1 MRTIIATLLL
11 IGASCAIKAQQIH
24 PTKLNEDHKM
34 ILVGETT
41 NVDTAAIID
50 AFIENAPKMYNIPSA
65 PRFAII
71 GKDDKFYFGI
81 GGAVKTT
88 LSFDFPNPIS
98 SPTYFSP
105 ADIPMPS
112 ANAGSNPLV
121 PGNGGRFQVS
131 AQQTQFYFNAVAF
144 PKSKYKIGIYI
155 NFDLCTS
162 SYQPNLQYAYLT
174 FCGFTAGANYSLFLN
189 TGAAAPTVDKE
200 NANSLTYALNQV
212 LQYQHTFSNNITLAI
227 GAEIGPKSYTNNI
240 GAYSVY
246 QRVPDIPAYIQ
257 YTSKSNPNNSIRF
270 SVIARDLQ
278 YYNISTGHLRN
289 VWGGGIKISGTLG
302 ITPNLIAY
310 YQAGAGKGITGY
322 FQDMQTLGLDLT
334 PDPNNPDRMLSN
346 KAWGAYIGLQYNWSP
361 KCYSAVLYSQ
371 TRNYAQNYNSVDMD
385 KIAAGNGNNNFST
398 SWGDQYKYGQYFA
411 ANVFYNISSMFTWGL
426 EWDWGRRVNHDG
438 ISRHDNRIQTMLQLT
453 F

>member
-1 MRTIIATLLL
+1 MKRNLFLSSLALL
-11 IGASCAIKAQQIH
+11 GMSAMAQQIH
-24 PTKLNEDHKM
+24 PTKLHEEHPM

-41 NVDTAAIID
+41 AADTAAIIN

-65 PRFAII
+65 PRFAIV

-88 LSFDFPNPIS
+88 FSFDFPNPVS
-98 SPTYFSP
+98 SPTYFEP
-105 ADIPMPS
+105 ADIPF
-112 ANAGSNPLV
+112 NNIR
-121 PGNGGRFQVS
+121 GNGGQFQFS

-155 NFDLCTS
+155 NFDLCNTN
-162 SYQPNLQYAYLT
+162 YQPNLQYAYLT
-174 FCGFTAGANYSLFLN
+174 FRGFTAGANYSLFLN

-200 NANSLTYALNQV
+200 NANALTYALNTV
-212 LQYQHTFSNNITLAI
+212 LQYQHTFANNLTLAI
-227 GAEIGPKSYTNNI
+227 GAELGPKSYTNNVS
-240 GAYSVY
+240 AYSTN
-246 QRVPDIPAYIQ
+246 QRIPDIPAYIQ
-257 YTSKSNPNNSIRF
+257 YTSKSNPNTSIRF
-270 SVIARDLQ
+270 SAIARDLQ
-278 YYNISTGHLRN
+278 YYDMLTGKLKN
-289 VWGGGIKISGTLG
+289 VWGGGVKISGTLG

-334 PDPNNPDRMLSN
+334 PDPVKPGEMIAN

-361 KCYSAVLYSQ
+361 KCYSVVLYSQ
-371 TRNYAQNYNSVDMD
+371 TRNYAKEWGNINNQ
-385 KIAAGNGNNNFST
+385 AGNGVDDFTT
-398 SWGDQYKYGQYFA
+398 SWDNQYKYGQYLA

-426 EWDWGRRVNHDG
+426 EWDWGRRVNHSG
-438 ISRHDNRIQTMLQLT
+438 ESRHDNRIQTMLQLS

>member
-1 MRTIIATLLL
+1 MKKSILLAAIAIAGT
-11 IGASCAIKAQQIH
+11 SVSAQQVH
-24 PTKLNEDHKM
+24 PTKRNEQRS
-34 ILVGETT
+34 ITLVGATT
-41 NVDTAAIID
+41 AADTAAIID

-65 PRFAII
+65 PRFAIV

-88 LSFDFPNPIS
+88 FSFDFPNPIS

-105 ADIPMPS
+105 ADIPMPTP
-112 ANAGSNPLV
+112 NAGASPLT
-121 PGNGGRFQVS
+121 PGNGGRFQIS

-144 PKSKYKIGIYI
+144 PQSKYKIGIYI

-174 FCGFTAGANYSLFLN
+174 FRGFTAGANYSLFLN
-189 TGAAAPTVDKE
+189 TNAAAPTVDKE
-200 NANSLTYALNQV
+200 NANALTYALNQV
-212 LQYQHTFSNNITLAI
+212 IQYQHTFANNVTLAI
-227 GAEIGPKSYTNNI
+227 GAEIGPKSYTNALN
-240 GAYSVY
+240 AYSVS

-278 YYNISTGHLRN
+278 YYNSTAGKLKN
-289 VWGGGIKISGTLG
+289 VWGGGIKVSGTLG
-302 ITPNLIAY
+302 LTPNLIAY
-310 YQAGAGKGITGY
+310 YQIGGGKGITGY
-322 FQDMQTLGLDLT
+322 FQDMQSLGLDLT
-334 PDPNNPDRMLSN
+334 PDPNDPEKMIAN
-346 KAWGAYIGLQYNWSP
+346 KAWGAYVGLQYNWSP

-371 TRNYAQNYNSVDMD
+371 TRNYATNYGD
-385 KIAAGNGNNNFST
+385 KVGSASGTNDFST
-398 SWGDQYKYGQYFA
+398 SWGDQYKYGQYLA
-411 ANVFYNISSMFTWGL
+411 CNVFYNISSLFTWGL

-438 ISRHDNRIQTMLQLT
+438 VSRHDNRIQTMLQLS

>member
-1 MRTIIATLLL
+1 MKNTLFLVSL
-11 IGASCAIKAQQIH
+11 TLVGLGVKAQQVH
-24 PTKLNEDHKM
+24 PTKINEEHRM
-34 ILVGETT
+34 ILVGQTT
-41 NVDTAAIID
+41 GADTAAIID

-65 PRFAII
+65 PRFAIV

-105 ADIPMPS
+105 ADIPMNT
-112 ANAGSNPLV
+112 ANAGSSPLV
-121 PGNGGRFQVS
+121 PGNGGRFQIS

-162 SYQPNLQYAYLT
+162 TYQPNLQYAYLT
-174 FCGFTAGANYSLFLN
+174 FYGFTAGANYSLFLN

-200 NANSLTYALNQV
+200 NANALTYALNQV
-212 LQYQHTFSNNITLAI
+212 LQYQHTFKNNITLAI
-227 GAEIGPKSYTNNI
+227 GAEIGPKSYTNNAA
-240 GAYSVY
+240 AYSVY

-257 YTSKSNPNNSIRF
+257 YTSKNNPATAIRF

-278 YYNISTGHLRN
+278 YYNMAEGKLKN
-289 VWGGGIKISGTLG
+289 VWGGGVKISGSWG
-302 ITPNLIAY
+302 IIPNLIAY
-310 YQAGAGKGITGY
+310 YQAGYGKGITGY

-334 PDPNNPDRMLSN
+334 PDPNDPSRMIAN
-346 KAWGAYIGLQYNWSP
+346 KAWGAYVGLQYNWSR
-361 KCYSAVLYSQ
+361 KCYSAILYSQ
-371 TRNYAQNYNSVDMD
+371 TRNYAEQWTNTSYAS
-385 KIAAGNGNNNFST
+385 GNGNNNFTT
-398 SWGDQYKYGQYFA
+398 SWGDQYKYGQYMA
-411 ANVFYNISSMFTWGL
+411 ANVFYNISSLFTWGL

-438 ISRHDNRIQTMLQLT
+438 VSRHDNRIQTMLQLT

>member
-1 MRTIIATLLL
+1 MKKTALL
-11 IGASCAIKAQQIH
+11 IGLMTATMGALAQQVH
-24 PTKLNEDHKM
+24 PARQDDNHHM

-41 NVDTAAIID
+41 AVDTAAIYR
-50 AFIENAPKMYNIPSA
+50 AFLENAPKMYNIPGA

-71 GKDDKFYFGI
+71 GNQEKFYLGI

-88 LSFDFPNPIS
+88 LSYDFSNPIS
-98 SPTYFSP
+98 SPTYFEP
-105 ADIPMPS
+105 ADIPMGPT
-112 ANAGSNPLV
+112 ANPR
-121 PGNGGRFQVS
+121 GNGGQFAIS

-144 PKSKYKIGIYI
+144 PQSKYKVGIYI

-162 SYQPNLQYAYLT
+162 NYSPNLQYAYLT

-189 TGAAAPTVDKE
+189 TNAAAPTVDKE
-200 NANSLTYALNQV
+200 NANALTYAMNQV
-212 LQYQHTFSNNITLAI
+212 LQYQHTFKNNITLAI
-227 GAEIGPKSYTNNI
+227 GAEIGPKSFTNAPQ
-240 GAYSVY
+240 AYSVN

-270 SVIARDLQ
+270 SVIGRDLQ
-278 YYNISTGHLRN
+278 YFNMNKGKVDN
-289 VWGGGIKISGTLG
+289 VWGGGVKVSGTLG
-302 ITPNLIAY
+302 IIPNLIAY
-310 YQAGAGKGITGY
+310 YQAGYGKGITGY

-334 PDPNNPDRMLSN
+334 PDPVDNGKMIAN
-346 KAWGAYIGLQYNWSP
+346 KAWGAYLGLQYNWSP

-371 TRNYAQNYNSVDMD
+371 TRNYAKKFDAVGTTSGTDD
-385 KIAAGNGNNNFST
+385 FST

-411 ANVFYNISSMFTWGL
+411 ANVFYNISSQFSWGL

-438 ISRHDNRIQTMLQLT
+438 LSRHDNRIQTMLQLT